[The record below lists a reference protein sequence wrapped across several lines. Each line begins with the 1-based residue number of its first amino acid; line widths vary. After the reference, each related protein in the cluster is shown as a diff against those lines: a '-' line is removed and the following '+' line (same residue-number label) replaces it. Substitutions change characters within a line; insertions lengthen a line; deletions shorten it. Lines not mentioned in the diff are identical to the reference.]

1 MFKNCEELCKKIAL
15 GPASEAMCVDLALQ
29 SLQILVFDL
38 NSDTFKN
45 NSWL

>member
-1 MFKNCEELCKKIAL
+1 MFKNCEELSKKIIL

-38 NSDTFKN
+38 NSDTFKKH
-45 NSWL
+45 S

>member
-1 MFKNCEELCKKIAL
+1 MFKNCEELCKKIIL

-29 SLQILVFDL
+29 SFQIVVFDL

-45 NSWL
+45 NS

>member
-1 MFKNCEELCKKIAL
+1 MFKNCEELWKKIVL

-45 NSWL
+45 NS